1 LQLKI
6 IFPGS
11 RRSSLEFNQEENY
24 EMRNLG
30 DGQSSLLHRLQTIQE
45 LPESDMPTNTN
56 DKDTRLSTADLQ
68 SELSYASAYSSPVE
82 SLHDSDDHFYP
93 LNETTV

>member
-1 LQLKI
+1 MQLKI

-11 RRSSLEFNQEENY
+11 RSSLEFNLEENY
-24 EMRNLG
+24 EMRPLG
-30 DGQSSLLHRLQTIQE
+30 DGQGSLLHRLQTIQE

-56 DKDTRLSTADLQ
+56 DKDLGLSTADLQ

-82 SLHDSDDHFYP
+82 SLRGSDDHFYP